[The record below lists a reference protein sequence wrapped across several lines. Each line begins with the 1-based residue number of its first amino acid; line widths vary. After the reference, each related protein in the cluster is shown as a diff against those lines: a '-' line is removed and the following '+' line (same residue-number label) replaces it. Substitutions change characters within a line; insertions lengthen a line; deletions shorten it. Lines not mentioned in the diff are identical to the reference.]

1 MFFFMFRE
9 LVCMFMDT
17 QQPEVYKVTIIS
29 NKNTLIL
36 QKNGSSYH
44 VLPYELFFQ
53 SANVAS

>member
-1 MFFFMFRE
+1 MVRE

-29 NKNTLIL
+29 NKNTFIL
-36 QKNGSSYH
+36 QKNGSSYP

>member
-1 MFFFMFRE
+1 MFRE